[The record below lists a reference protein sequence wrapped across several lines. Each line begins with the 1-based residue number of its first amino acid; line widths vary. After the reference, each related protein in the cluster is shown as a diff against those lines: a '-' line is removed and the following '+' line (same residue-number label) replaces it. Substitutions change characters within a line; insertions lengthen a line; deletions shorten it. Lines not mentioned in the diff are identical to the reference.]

1 MHLQRGKKKMEQR
14 QNWGMLC
21 PGEGVKW
28 GGQGRTFLFSR
39 TNIGRQMSPAFFKV
53 LTWHSYFSGHGLEG
67 AFCSTVCCPES
78 WLRMKCSPAVVSLW
92 ARCKLPALVSTPCPT
107 SFSEVRELTVI
118 QILSSGGRTP
128 PLSPA
133 ARPCMEKLDF
143 FWLQSFSSAKCK

>member
-1 MHLQRGKKKMEQR
+1 MHLQRGKKIEQR
-14 QNWGMLC
+14 RNRGMLC

-39 TNIGRQMSPAFFKV
+39 TNTGRQMSPAFFKV

-67 AFCSTVCCPES
+67 AFCNAVCCPES
-78 WLRMKCSPAVVSLW
+78 WLRTKCPPAMMSLW

-118 QILSSGGRTP
+118 QTLSSGVRTP
-128 PLSPA
+128 PLFLA
-133 ARPCMEKLDF
+133 VCPCMEKLDF
-143 FWLQSFSSAKCK
+143 FQVQLFSSAKWQ